1 MAPRHR
7 FEHSLRP
14 LPLGALA
21 AGLGCVS
28 LALAQTPPPPAS
40 AASAAPLPPV
50 TVKGATVEEPGK
62 AGVQATQTRIGKGLQ
77 ELRDVPQ
84 SITVVTER
92 LIDDRNLDTL
102 KDALRNTA
110 GITFQAAEGGEEDI
124 RLRGFS
130 LQASGDI
137 FVDGLRDPA
146 FYERDSFNWD
156 RLELLR
162 GSASMLF
169 GRGSTG
175 GAANQVS
182 KEPTTQL
189 PRREVTLGL
198 GSGDFLRAT
207 ADLNIV
213 TGDSAAARVT
223 AMLNTGNASGLKTDK
238 QGLAASYRWGIGLRD
253 EFLVSLYH
261 LNNHNGVNYG
271 LPWLPP
277 APGATDRVL
286 IPVNPR
292 NYYGMASDV
301 SSGGVNMGT
310 LRHVRRFDSSG
321 EWRTTVRIAN
331 YDRDLRASTIRF
343 AAAALQ
349 PDGQAVTAQ
358 SLSDATVLTRGSPIK
373 KQDMRTLYA
382 QSDYSGRFNALGLRH
397 ELAAGVDVA
406 REDFRNYA
414 VTLPTGVT
422 LPKPTTTIGTPNDGA
437 WVDESLRVASVNRTF
452 DARGLGAYVQD
463 LLQIAPAW
471 KLLAGLRWDKLE
483 GSYRNLAVAANPN
496 NVCAVPV
503 AAEVRRDD
511 SLFSHRVG
519 VLYQPTEM
527 QSYHLSYGSS
537 FNTAG
542 DAYQY
547 DAGNAKAD
555 PEKSR
560 NVELGAKLDFADGR
574 FSTRAAIFH
583 STKYNERNRDADS
596 VNACNYVLS
605 GKRHAAG
612 IELDL
617 AGRITPAWEIYASY
631 SFIPDAEID
640 AASPLAGQ
648 GQLAG
653 DPVGLTPRHSG
664 TVWTTYQ
671 LTPQWRIGG
680 GLNARSAVFP
690 VGITAFVAPR
700 YITADLM
707 AEYATGNGATVQ
719 VNLSNVTGKLYADQ
733 VYRGH
738 YIPGKPRTVQVTT
751 TLSF

>member
-1 MAPRHR
+1 MSRSSIVSPA
-7 FEHSLRP
+7 S
-14 LPLGALA
+14 LGALA

-28 LALAQTPPPPAS
+28 LALAQAPVGPAP
-40 AASAAPLPPV
+40 AASQPALPTV
-50 TVKGATVEEPGK
+50 TVKGGAVAEPQGK
-62 AGVQATQTRIGKGLQ
+62 DAVQATTTRLGKGQQ

-84 SITVVTER
+84 SVTVVTER
-92 LIDDRNLDTL
+92 LLDDRQLDTL

-110 GITFQAAEGGEEDI
+110 GITFQAAEGAEEDI

-189 PRREVTLGL
+189 ARREVALTL
-198 GSGDFLRAT
+198 GSGETVRAT
-207 ADLNIV
+207 ADLNVV
-213 TGDSAAARVT
+213 TGDSSALRAT
-223 AMLNTGNASGLKTDK
+223 ALLHQGDASGLKTDK
-238 QGLAASYRWGIGLRD
+238 QGLALAGRWGIGLRD
-253 EFLVSLYH
+253 ELLASVYH
-261 LNNHNGVNYG
+261 LRNDNGVNYG
-271 LPWLPP
+271 IPWLTPV
-277 APGATDRVL
+277 PGATTRALVPID
-286 IPVNPR
+286 PR
-292 NYYGMASDV
+292 NYYGMASDK
-301 SSGGVNMGT
+301 SAGGVDMLT
-310 LRHVRRFDSSG
+310 LRHVRRFDDRSG
-321 EWRTTVRIAN
+321 EWRTTVRVAD
-331 YDRDLRASTIRF
+331 YTRDLRASAIRF
-343 AAAALQ
+343 AAANLQ
-349 PDGQAVTAQ
+349 PDGQPVTAAT
-358 SLSDATVLTRGSPIK
+358 LTDATVLNRGTNIK
-373 KQDMRTLYA
+373 RQDMRTLYA
-382 QSDYSGRFNALGLRH
+382 QSDMTRRWRLGGVTH
-397 ELAAGVDVA
+397 EVAAGVDVA
-406 REDFRNYA
+406 REQFENYA
-414 VTLPTGVT
+414 VATPAGVT
-422 LPKPTTTIGTPNDGA
+422 LTKPRTTIGTPNDGA
-437 WVDESLRVASVNRTF
+437 WIDESLRAQSVNRSF
-452 DARGLGAYVQD
+452 EARGVGVYAQNLM
-463 LLQIAPAW
+463 QIAPHW

-483 GSYRNLAVAANPN
+483 GSYRNIAVAAPPT

-519 VLYQPTEM
+519 VLYQPTPL
-527 QSYHLSYGSS
+527 QSYHLSYGTS

-547 DAGNAKAD
+547 DAGNADVA

-560 NVELGAKLDFADGR
+560 NLELGAKLDFADGAYSVR
-574 FSTRAAIFH
+574 GAIFH
-583 STKYNERNRDADS
+583 STKTNERNRDADT

-612 IELDL
+612 VELDV
-617 AGRITPAWEIYASY
+617 AGRLTPRWEIFLSY

-640 AASPLAGQ
+640 AASPAAGA

-671 LTPQWRIGG
+671 LTPTWRVGG
-680 GLNARSAVFP
+680 GLTARSGAYP

-700 YITADLM
+700 FVTADLM
-707 AEYATGNGATVQ
+707 AEYKPSDTVALQ
-719 VNLSNVTGKLYADQ
+719 VNLTNVTDKLYADQ

-738 YIPGKPRTVQVTT
+738 YIPGKPRTLLVAT
-751 TLSF
+751 TLQF